1 MGASPRPVRATG
13 PARPRPVTP
22 AGALAQA
29 HRIAEAIDQAWHTA
43 AVSDRI
49 EIPLS
54 VVAALAVRTPDD
66 ADERAWV
73 ATQLTDTDETGLLG
87 FLRATWQLFAH
98 VRPDLFPR
106 VFLLAAPW
114 FTDPAPDRDLLR
126 AVRRVVD
133 AALRAGL
140 HELLDAARYDV
151 DLFGPLLTVLRTRG
165 ARAARG
171 QYYTP
176 PDVADLLARF
186 DGGMPQAGE
195 QVFEPTAGTGG
206 LLRAAARAIREAGG
220 DPRTIRWVAVDV
232 DELALA
238 ALAVNVII
246 WDLGPHVL
254 IGHGDVLADDW
265 QDRALGERA
274 ETVAIAGRVQQATR
288 ALALLRRLD
297 RTDSDLP

>member
-1 MGASPRPVRATG
+1 MGASSRPVRAAG
-13 PARPRPVTP
+13 PARDRPTTP

-29 HRIAEAIDQAWHTA
+29 HRIAEAVDQAWHTA
-43 AVSDRI
+43 AASDRT

-54 VVAALAVRTPDD
+54 IVAALALRTPDD

-73 ATQLTDTDETGLLG
+73 ATQLTDTDDDGLLG
-87 FLRATWQLFAH
+87 FLRATWQLFARL
-98 VRPDLFPR
+98 RPDLFPR
-106 VFLLAAPW
+106 VASLAASW

-126 AVRRVVD
+126 AVRRVVE

-151 DLFGPLLTVLRTRG
+151 DLFGPLLSELRTRG

-176 PDVADLLARF
+176 PDVADLLARL
-186 DGGMPQAGE
+186 GGALPQPGE
-195 QVFEPTAGTGG
+195 LMFEPTVGTGG
-206 LLRAAARAIREAGG
+206 LLRAAAQSIRDAGG
-220 DPRTIRWVAVDV
+220 DPRTIRWVALDL

-246 WDLGPHVL
+246 WDLGPL
-254 IGHGDVLADDW
+254 TELK
-265 QDRALGERA
+265 
-274 ETVAIAGRVQQATR
+274 
-288 ALALLRRLD
+288 
-297 RTDSDLP
+297 

>member
-1 MGASPRPVRATG
+1 MGASSRPIRAAG
-13 PARPRPVTP
+13 PTRPRPTTP

-29 HRIAEAIDQAWHTA
+29 HRIAEAVDQAWHTTSA
-43 AVSDRI
+43 SDRI

-54 VVAALAVRTPDD
+54 IVAALAVRTPDD

-73 ATQLTDTDETGLLG
+73 ATQLTDTDEAGLLG

-106 VFLLAAPW
+106 VAPLAAPW
-114 FTDPAPDRDLLR
+114 FTDPAPDRELLR

-140 HELLDAARYDV
+140 HELLDAARYDI

-176 PDVADLLARF
+176 PDVADLLAQF

-206 LLRAAARAIREAGG
+206 LLRAAAQAIRDAGG
-220 DPRTIRWVAVDV
+220 DPHTIRWVAVDL
-232 DELALA
+232 DPLALA

-246 WDLGPHVL
+246 WDLGPQVL

-297 RTDSDLP
+297 RTDNDLP

>member
-1 MGASPRPVRATG
+1 MGASSRPVRAPG
-13 PARPRPVTP
+13 PARPRPTTP

-29 HRIAEAIDQAWHTA
+29 HRIAEAVDQAWHTTA
-43 AVSDRI
+43 TSDRT

-54 VVAALAVRTPDD
+54 VVAALALRTPDD

-73 ATQLTDTDETGLLG
+73 VAQLTGTDDNGLLG
-87 FLRATWQLFAH
+87 FLRATWQMFAR

-106 VFLLAAPW
+106 VALLAAPW
-114 FTDPAPDRDLLR
+114 FTDPAPDPDLLR

-140 HELLDAARYDV
+140 HELLGAARYDV
-151 DLFGPLLTVLRTRG
+151 DLFGPLLMVLRTRG

-176 PDVADLLARF
+176 PDLADLLARL
-186 DGGMPQAGE
+186 GGTLPQAGE
-195 QVFEPTAGTGG
+195 LVWEPTAGTGG
-206 LLRAAARAIREAGG
+206 LLRAAAQAIRDAGG
-220 DPRTIRWVAVDV
+220 DPRTIRWVAVDR

-238 ALAVNVII
+238 ALATNVII
-246 WDLGPHVL
+246 WDLGPQVL

-265 QDRALGERA
+265 QARALGERA
-274 ETVAIAGRVQQATR
+274 E
-288 ALALLRRLD
+288 ALALARDVHQAARALTLLRHLD